1 MERNFISYSRKGM
14 IQFTCLQ
21 MYFFICPSEGKLC
34 LSEGFVILYLYK
46 IKIGK
51 INTFYCISIFFLL
64 RPAIA
69 DLLQCAQ
76 KITFFTVYYA

>member
-51 INTFYCISIFFLL
+51 INTFYCISIFFFVK
-64 RPAIA
+64 ASNS
-69 DLLQCAQ
+69 
-76 KITFFTVYYA
+76 